1 MCSTLLF
8 HGPTVP
14 INASTKSD
22 HHLTCSL
29 FFFSS
34 FPPTATAT
42 ATAGYPLIISVSPS
56 RFLFLVLS
64 SRHHHRR
71 SLYVLIDL
79 HPNQNERF
87 PVIHTVRS
95 LASALQTNDGAELWK
110 KMLSSREK
118 SYLIS
123 YRWGECDFQ
132 PSSLFAN

>member
-1 MCSTLLF
+1 VLPLL
-8 HGPTVP
+8 
-14 INASTKSD
+14 
-22 HHLTCSL
+22 LL
-29 FFFSS
+29 LL
-34 FPPTATAT
+34 PPYSPATAT
-42 ATAGYPLIISVSPS
+42 ATAGYPLIISVSPL

-64 SRHHHRR
+64 SRHHHHR
-71 SLYVLIDL
+71 SLYVLNDL

-110 KMLSSREK
+110 KMLSSKEKTREK